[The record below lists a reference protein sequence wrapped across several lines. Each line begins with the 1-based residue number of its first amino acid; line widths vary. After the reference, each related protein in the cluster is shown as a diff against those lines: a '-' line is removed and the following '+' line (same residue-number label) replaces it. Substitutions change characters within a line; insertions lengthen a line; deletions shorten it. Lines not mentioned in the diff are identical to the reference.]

1 MALASL
7 FPQLSE
13 VLNLVAT
20 IMTKPDALKLTLAV
34 DVGGSGI
41 KTIVLDGLGQPQ
53 TERLRIDTP
62 QPATP
67 DLVIPAIADLASQQ
81 GEFDRVSVGFP
92 SVVQHGITRGA
103 INLSPA
109 WDGFDL
115 GAALTKVLSKPVR
128 IANDADVQGLGA
140 VVGRGTELV
149 ITLGTGF
156 GSALFVDGKL
166 LPNLQLGQHPFSGDK
181 TYEDRLGNAAL
192 EKGGAKTWNRRLEE
206 AIATLDKLFNYDR
219 LYLGGGNAKKIDIGL
234 PTNVKIISNKL
245 GLLGGIALWRDD
257 L

>member
-1 MALASL
+1 
-7 FPQLSE
+7 
-13 VLNLVAT
+13 
-20 IMTKPDALKLTLAV
+20 MTKPDTQKFTLAV

-41 KTIVLDGLGQPQ
+41 KTIVLDAQGQPQ

-67 DLVIPAIADLASQQ
+67 DLLIPAIANLASQQ
-81 GEFDRVSVGFP
+81 GEFERVSVGFP

-103 INLSPA
+103 INLSPD

-115 GAALTKVLSKPVR
+115 GAALTKTLGKPVR

-140 VVGRGTELV
+140 VSGRGTELV

-156 GSALFVDGKL
+156 GSALFIDGKL
-166 LPNLQLGQHPFSGDK
+166 LPNLQMGQHPFSADK

-192 EKGGAKTWNRRLEE
+192 EKGGAKIWNRRLGE
-206 AIATLDKLFNYDR
+206 AIATLDQLFNYDY
-219 LYLGGGNAKKIDIGL
+219 LYLGGGNAKKIAIEL
-234 PTNVKIISNKL
+234 PTNVRVISNKL
-245 GLLGGIALWRDD
+245 GLLGGIALWQDD
-257 L
+257 V

>member
-1 MALASL
+1 
-7 FPQLSE
+7 
-13 VLNLVAT
+13 
-20 IMTKPDALKLTLAV
+20 MTKPDALKLTLAV

-67 DLVIPAIADLASQQ
+67 DLVIPVIADLASQQ

-103 INLSPA
+103 INLSPD

-115 GAALTKVLSKPVR
+115 GTALTKVLSRPVR

-140 VVGRGTELV
+140 VAGKGTELV

-156 GSALFVDGKL
+156 GSALFLDGKL
-166 LPNLQLGQHPFSGDK
+166 LPNLQLGQHPFDGDK
-181 TYEDRLGNAAL
+181 TYEDRLGNPAL
-192 EKGGAKTWNRRLEE
+192 EKAGTKTWNRRLEE
-206 AIATLDKLFNYDR
+206 AIARLDKLFNYEY
-219 LYLGGGNAKKIDIGL
+219 LYLGGGNAKKIDIEL
-234 PTNVKIISNKL
+234 RANVKVISNKL
-245 GLLGGIALWRDD
+245 GLLGGIALWRDQE